1 VWRSLLHWIGGLP
14 RRRPFRTDLM
24 TRTPNTI
31 DAHRLIWF
39 AGQHGDQDAA
49 MEAVFKA
56 YFIDGRDLG
65 DHTVLADCA
74 VEAGLPRQAV
84 LDFLAGD
91 LADKEMRA
99 ADLAA
104 REANVS
110 GVPSFFLDGYSL
122 FSGAMPA
129 ETIAD
134 ALRRG
139 RDVLSKQQ
147 AAAT

>member
-1 VWRSLLHWIGGLP
+1 
-14 RRRPFRTDLM
+14 
-24 TRTPNTI
+24 
-31 DAHRLIWF
+31 
-39 AGQHGDQDAA
+39 

-56 YFIDGRDLG
+56 YFIEGRDVG
-65 DHTVLADCA
+65 DHAVLADCA
-74 VEAGLPRQAV
+74 VKAGLPRQAV
-84 LDFLAGD
+84 MDFLAGD

-99 ADLAA
+99 GDQAA
-104 REANVS
+104 REAGVS

-139 RDVLSKQQ
+139 CGILMQRQDQ
-147 AAAT
+147 TI